1 MSSFCPD
8 HIIFQLKNFRGI
20 TCRDTKADAK
30 FKGKLTY
37 SLKKEIRNLVN
48 FYVSSQKVGNL
59 HFDSILLSEQY
70 KYLDEK
76 IQKSYVSWH

>member
-1 MSSFCPD
+1 MSSFCPN

-20 TCRDTKADAK
+20 TCHDTQADAK

-48 FYVSSQKVGNL
+48 FYVGSRKAENL
-59 HFDSILLSEQY
+59 HFDSILLSKQY

-76 IQKSYVSWH
+76 IQKSYVS